1 MRSDRANTASR
12 GLPAMFGGE
21 EEAQTLEIV
30 LADHASGLKV
40 HLLYGVFPKFDV
52 ITRAVRLENTGT
64 EAVTIK
70 KAVSMEMDFEYRE
83 LDAVH
88 FYGRHAMEREME
100 RNYLGHGNWSVGS
113 IRGTS
118 SHHHNPF
125 VILCDRDTEETHGNC
140 YGYALAYSGNFV
152 FETEVD
158 QIGQTRVMMGIHP
171 YHFQWTLKQGD
182 TFETPE
188 VIMTYSEE
196 GFGKLSRNYHDAYR
210 QNLIRSKYVD
220 QPRPILVNNWEAT
233 YFDFDA
239 DKLYHIAEEAK
250 NIGLDMFVLD
260 DGWFGKRDNDWC
272 ALGDWK
278 VYEEKIK
285 AVFLHWQRRSMVWD

>member
-1 MRSDRANTASR
+1 MGDTLITDRIVYADRGFSGNPYEAGRDRTFSLDTLPQEYTAYGNGDYRINGLEAVQADGSDTANLKFESYEIRPGKYSLR

-100 RNYLGHGNWSVGS
+100 RNHLGHGNWSVKY
-113 IRGTS
+113 
-118 SHHHNPF
+118 P
-125 VILCDRDTEETHGNC
+125 
-140 YGYALAYSGNFV
+140 GNF
-152 FETEVD
+152 
-158 QIGQTRVMMGIHP
+158 
-171 YHFQWTLKQGD
+171 
-182 TFETPE
+182 
-188 VIMTYSEE
+188 
-196 GFGKLSRNYHDAYR
+196 
-210 QNLIRSKYVD
+210 
-220 QPRPILVNNWEAT
+220 QPPP
-233 YFDFDA
+233 
-239 DKLYHIAEEAK
+239 
-250 NIGLDMFVLD
+250 
-260 DGWFGKRDNDWC
+260 
-272 ALGDWK
+272 
-278 VYEEKIK
+278 
-285 AVFLHWQRRSMVWD
+285 